1 MARQPVSAKPARPP
15 SAAGKSDAG
24 GKPAPS
30 ASGHPEKGGAGS
42 NPGPGQPAGR
52 PSKPSGPSQ
61 SRVVE
66 LPETLAVRDL
76 ARALRMSPID
86 VIKEL
91 MANGIVASIN
101 QQIDYETA
109 EIVASELGFETRP
122 MQAVVVEEKEA
133 EPEQRRT
140 LWQRLL
146 QTEPPDQLRPRPPV
160 VTVLGHVDHGKTT
173 LLDAIRETNVVA
185 DESGGITQHIG
196 AYQVEK
202 DGRRITF
209 IDTPGHEAFTAM
221 RARGA
226 QVTDLAVLVVAADD
240 GVMPQTREAIDHARA
255 AGVPILVAL
264 NKMDS
269 PNAQPERV
277 KQQLADVDLTVEDWG
292 GDVICVPVSAKM
304 KRGIEDL
311 LENILL
317 VTEVADLRSNPN
329 RPALGTVIEGE
340 LDRHLGATA
349 TLLVQGG
356 TLHVGDALTLGP
368 ISGRVRAMMDYRGQV
383 VEEAPPSMPV
393 LVMGLADVP
402 RAGDIFE
409 VVGSEREARAIAEG
423 RAEEQRLATAQPAR
437 PKILTLDDVFSQ
449 FQSGQVV
456 ELNVILKADVQ
467 GSLEPIVNSLKR
479 LGSEDLQ
486 VKLLHQGTGNITES
500 DVMLASASHAIVI
513 GFHVDVDEAARR
525 LAVQDGVDIR
535 LYEII
540 YNLVDDVDKALKGL
554 LEPEYQKVVV
564 GHAEVRAVFRI
575 RRQGN
580 VAGCYVLDGEVRRN
594 SRVRVL
600 RDDEELFDGR
610 IDSLKRFQDDVAEVR
625 AGFEC
630 GLSIA
635 GFEDFQEGD
644 ILEIYK
650 EERVS

>member
-1 MARQPVSAKPARPP
+1 MAREPVSAKPVAKRPV
-15 SAAGKSDAG
+15 
-24 GKPAPS
+24 AP
-30 ASGHPEKGGAGS
+30 SGHPEKGGASS
-42 NPGPGQPAGR
+42 NPGPDEPVGR
-52 PSKPSGPSQ
+52 PGKPLGPSQ

-66 LPETLAVRDL
+66 LPETLVVRDL

-91 MANGIVASIN
+91 MSSGIVASIN

-122 MQAVVVEEKEA
+122 IRAEAAPEEKE
-133 EPEQRRT
+133 EGPKQFQT

-146 QTEPPDQLRPRPPV
+146 ETEPPEKLQPRPPV

-173 LLDAIRETNVVA
+173 LLDAIREANVVA
-185 DESGGITQHIG
+185 GESGGITQHIG

-202 DGRRITF
+202 DGRKITF

-264 NKMDS
+264 NKIDS

-277 KQQLADVDLTVEDWG
+277 KQQLSDVDLTVEDWG
-292 GDVICVPVSAKM
+292 GEVICVPVSAKM
-304 KRGIEDL
+304 KQGIEEL

-317 VTEVADLRSNPN
+317 VTEIADLRSNPD
-329 RPALGTVIEGE
+329 RPAVGTVIESE

-349 TLLVQGG
+349 TLLIQGG
-356 TLHVGDALTLGP
+356 SLHVGDALTLGP

-383 VEEAPPSMPV
+383 IEEALPSMPV
-393 LVMGLADVP
+393 LVMGLSDVP

-409 VVGSEREARAIAEG
+409 VVVSEREARSIAGE
-423 RAEEQRLATAQPAR
+423 RAEQQRQATAKPAR
-437 PKILTLDDVFSQ
+437 SKILSLDDVFSQ

-479 LGSEDLQ
+479 LGNEDLQ
-486 VKLLHQGTGNITES
+486 VRLLHQGTGNITES
-500 DVMLASASHAIVI
+500 DVMLASASRAIVI

-535 LYEII
+535 LYTII
-540 YNLVDDVDKALKGL
+540 YSLVDDVDKALKGL
-554 LEPEYQKVVV
+554 LAPEYHKVITA
-564 GHAEVRAVFRI
+564 HADVRAVFRI
-575 RRQGN
+575 RRRGN
-580 VAGCYVLDGEVRRN
+580 VAGCYVTDGEVRRN

-600 RDDEELFDGR
+600 REGEELFDGR
-610 IDSLKRFQDDVAEVR
+610 LDSLKRFQDDVAEVR

-635 GFEDFQEGD
+635 GFEDFEEGD
-644 ILEIYK
+644 TLEFYK
-650 EERVS
+650 EERVG